1 LIALYFIKGGE
12 WLSELER
19 NVEDRNDV
27 FKTSF
32 DKSDATKSG
41 GDEAKENIR
50 RTLTKLSALPALKN
64 NPATRQ
70 AFKPVS

>member
-1 LIALYFIKGGE
+1 M
-12 WLSELER
+12 
-19 NVEDRNDV
+19 EDRNDV

-70 AFKPVS
+70 AFKPVGILTCLTKLSVSLFF